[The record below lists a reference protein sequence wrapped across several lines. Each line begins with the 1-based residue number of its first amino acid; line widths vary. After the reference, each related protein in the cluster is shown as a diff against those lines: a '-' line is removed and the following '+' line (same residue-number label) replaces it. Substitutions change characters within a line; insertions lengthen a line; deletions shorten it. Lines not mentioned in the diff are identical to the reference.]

1 MSRRSAPPFELMRR
15 IAEGHDDRSGS
26 DRLSVVP
33 VVVDDLASLLP
44 LLRGTTDYLRGAL
57 LDATG
62 PELDDPVRG
71 DDDPTLRGTA
81 GASLVIERPARDTA
95 VEVVVLPDG
104 RIDARF
110 SGKGIA
116 ASGGDRQVL
125 AVARALFAV
134 RARST
139 EFAVLA
145 YDESAGMDGPS
156 RRACWRYITEGLPDL
171 RLGTLRTLV
180 VVVGIGVLDYD
191 RHCAYGRGFHFGL
204 LDGAFVR
211 RRTDDSIAAAI
222 ATVTAPVVPYTVLF
236 LGAGASASSGLP
248 LGNAMRDETI
258 RRLIRSSA
266 EDSFAVAK
274 EFRTFLDNAE
284 HLLTPQEKALTID
297 AFATQLTLEQVV
309 RVEQGLRPGV
319 LETLDVFAEG
329 NARALTA
336 SGGIGFGIR
345 AVQCMAASL
354 GRWLVIV
361 EVNFDTLVE
370 DGSEHLFERFT
381 TEKAFEGAVKYLGA
395 YLSGTVNRVPLLKVH
410 GTIEDR
416 VSCDA
421 SAEQTANGLPQAKAD
436 ALMRLSGTRDRRVPW
451 VYVGASMRDTD
462 LTDVFK
468 RREFADGAGVRSE
481 PQGPHLDSGRG
492 CACTQRYRTRR
503 RIPPQASRCLVM
515 TAVRNVPLPPAGRV
529 VGRPRRP
536 YRAAGAVC
544 AHAHAAR
551 RPQQRLV
558 KSGLAPRRHRS
569 RRGEAAI
576 HRL

>member
-211 RRTDDSIAAAI
+211 RRTDDS
-222 ATVTAPVVPYTVLF
+222 
-236 LGAGASASSGLP
+236 
-248 LGNAMRDETI
+248 
-258 RRLIRSSA
+258 
-266 EDSFAVAK
+266 FAVAK

-319 LETLDVFAEG
+319 PETLDVFAEG

-336 SGGIGFGIR
+336 SGGIGPGIR
-345 AVQCMAASL
+345 AVQRMAASL
-354 GRWLVIV
+354 GRRLVIV

-416 VSCDA
+416 LSCVA

-468 RREFADGAGVRSE
+468 RREFAEGVHE
-481 PQGPHLDSGRG
+481 YWVAPL
-492 CACTQRYRTRR
+492 
-503 RIPPQASRCLVM
+503 
-515 TAVRNVPLPPAGRV
+515 LPPTVREFAQNHRAHIWTAGEDV
-529 VGRPRRP
+529 
-536 YRAAGAVC
+536 
-544 AHAHAAR
+544 HAHSVTELADEFLR
-551 RPQQRLV
+551 R
-558 KSGLAPRRHRS
+558 LADAWS
-569 RRGEAAI
+569 
-576 HRL
+576 